1 MTAIANQNKNDSSRV
16 FDMTKWDNR
25 PTAKARKM
33 LIAGV
38 AYRDIAE
45 ETGMEIQSIRSI
57 ASCMRKA
64 GMEIPIMQKR
74 YEYTG
79 VNKAGQVVTF
89 SSLSECAA
97 QGFKGEYV
105 SQCVN
110 GHRERYVGYTW
121 SRREVS

>member
-1 MTAIANQNKNDSSRV
+1 
-16 FDMTKWDNR
+16 MTKWDNR

-33 LIAGV
+33 LIDGAT
-38 AYRDIAE
+38 YRYIAE
-45 ETGMEIQSIRSI
+45 ETGMKIQSIRSI

-64 GMEIPIMQKR
+64 GINIPVMQKR

-79 VNKAGQVVTF
+79 VNKAGQVVKF
-89 SSLSECAA
+89 NSLSECAA

-110 GHRERYVGYTW
+110 GHRSHYVGYTW
-121 SRREVS
+121 SRMEVL